1 MYLSLT
7 NGVVPPN
14 WEKVAYPSLK
24 PLTAWFEDLIMRVE
38 FLNAWLTGGNPNAY
52 WISGM
57 FFPQG
62 FLTGVLQ
69 THARQYKIAIDELAF
84 AFECLEFEE
93 PNQVEE
99 KPQDG
104 VFIYGLFMDGA
115 RYNRD
120 QKCIDDQYPDELYD
134 KMPLIH
140 FKPTKD
146 YVPKDDEYSCPMY
159 KTGLRRGT
167 LSTTGQSTNYVL
179 SVELPCPQEIY
190 APPAHWV
197 RRAAAMLCQL
207 ND

>member
-1 MYLSLT
+1 MSQELDDMYLSLT

-120 QKCIDDQYPDELYD
+120 QKCIDDQYPVSISAFDFASILR
-134 KMPLIH
+134 LLTH
-140 FKPTKD
+140 FFHF
-146 YVPKDDEYSCPMY
+146 CL
-159 KTGLRRGT
+159 G
-167 LSTTGQSTNYVL
+167 
-179 SVELPCPQEIY
+179 
-190 APPAHWV
+190 
-197 RRAAAMLCQL
+197 RAV
-207 ND
+207 